1 MKAFRFKA
9 IAAVVL
15 TLAIL
20 AGCSGGGSKP
30 SEQTPAQKEPAKS
43 EPAKPKTLTIAGG
56 TNATSMDIHK
66 VSDSPSFS
74 ILEHINETLFT
85 MSPTGEIKPN
95 LAESFTANPDGKSY
109 TIKLRSGIKFS
120 DGTPFNAEAVKL
132 NFERVLKPETKAAFR
147 SLIALVTKVETPD
160 ELTVV
165 LHTSKPF
172 APLQFHLTHSGVGI
186 IAPSALAKGDDW
198 LATNTIGTGPYTLK
212 EFKKDQSTTLVKN
225 PNYWGTPAKID
236 EVTYKAVKEAGPRLV
251 EVESGAADIAT
262 NVPANDV
269 ARLKANPDID
279 VTTVPGLRI
288 LYVMFNN
295 QKPPFNDVRVRQAI
309 NYGVDK
315 EAIVKNLL
323 GGAGRVLDAPMAE
336 PIFGYSKQ
344 TPYAR
349 DVAKARQLLADAGI
363 KPGTKIT
370 LHHPTG
376 RYAQDA
382 KVAEA
387 IAAQLKEIGLEVELK
402 TLEWAQYLAFTAKP
416 SAESEMQMA
425 MLGWSTPT
433 MDADYALYNL
443 FHSSLW
449 PDKNGFNR
457 SFYKNPQV
465 DALLE
470 KGQTTVDPAQR
481 KAAYAEAIK
490 LIWQDAPWLFL
501 HSETQL
507 TAVRKNVTGFVTH
520 PSERIVWTNADKK

>member
-1 MKAFRFKA
+1 MKTFAL
-9 IAAVVL
+9 VL

-20 AGCSGGGSKP
+20 AGCGGGAKQPSGTDKSKT
-30 SEQTPAQKEPAKS
+30 EAPAPA
-43 EPAKPKTLTIAGG
+43 PAEKKPKSLVIAGG
-56 TNATSMDIHK
+56 TTTVSMDIHK

-74 ILEHINETLFT
+74 ILEHINETLFNMT
-85 MSPTGEIKPN
+85 PSGEIKPN

-109 TIKLRSGIKFS
+109 TIKLKSGIKFS

-132 NFERVLKPETKAAFR
+132 NFERVLKPETKASFR
-147 SLIALVTKVETPD
+147 SLIALVTQVEAKD
-160 ELTVV
+160 ETTVV

-212 EFKKDQSTTLVKN
+212 EYKKDQYTTLAKN
-225 PNYWGTPAKID
+225 PNYWGTKANID
-236 EVTYKAVKEAGPRLV
+236 EVTYKAVKEPGPRLV
-251 EVESGAADIAT
+251 EVESGAADVAT
-262 NVPANDV
+262 NVPASEV
-269 ARLKANPDID
+269 ARLKGNKDIE
-279 VTTVPGLRI
+279 VSTVAGLRI

-295 QKPPFNDVRVRQAI
+295 QKAPFNDARVRQAI

-315 EAIVKNLL
+315 EAIVNSLL

-344 TPYAR
+344 TPYKR
-349 DVAKARQLLADAGI
+349 DVAKAKQLLKDAGI
-363 KPGTKIT
+363 AEGTKIT

-387 IAAQLKEIGLEVELK
+387 IAVQLKEIGLNVELK
-402 TLEWAQYLAFTAKP
+402 TLEWAQYLQFTAKP
-416 SAESEMQMA
+416 SKDSEMQMA

-457 SFYKNPQV
+457 SFYKNDEV
-465 DALLE
+465 DKLLSTA
-470 KGQTTVDPAQR
+470 QTTVDPAAR
-481 KAAYAEAIK
+481 KDAYAKAIK
-490 LIWQDAPWLFL
+490 LIWEDAPWLFL

-507 TAVRKNVTGFVTH
+507 TAIRKNVSGFVVH
-520 PSERIVWTNADKK
+520 PSERMIWTGADKK